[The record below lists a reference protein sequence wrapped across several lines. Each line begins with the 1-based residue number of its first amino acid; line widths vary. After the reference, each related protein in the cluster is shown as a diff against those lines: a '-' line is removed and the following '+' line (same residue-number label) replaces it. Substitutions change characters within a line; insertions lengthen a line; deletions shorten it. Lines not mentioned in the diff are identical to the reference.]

1 MVTRNFLNILA
12 MTLQSGSQ
20 KGCLQVRDVNG
31 NPRFLSGVFG
41 FPYNPVQSFTLN
53 AAAAGISIGTGT
65 ASPTEDDN
73 NLEETITSGVS
84 VVLTSTEYGAE
95 NPWYPYI
102 KYDLTVTNTS
112 ANPLVVTEIGYKQ
125 SLSTSRYLGSTARE
139 NAVLLLD
146 RCVLDTPVTI
156 APGDAGIVTYRL
168 QTNPMP
174 LPAPVAGIQM
184 ASFAFGTDAEIAAML
199 DAARAGTIDL
209 QRDAGWKLGDQRLIS
224 VGTFLAGGNITVPA
238 QQVALTITS
247 FDEYM
252 GCGNILQLDMA
263 CCLTQTVR
271 TNDTMYT
278 AGGYGEMEICKVTLP
293 ALAEALPDWLK
304 SRLRTFSVLAN
315 AGGSDV
321 STLETVGNNKL
332 ALRSEM
338 EVLGE
343 SSGGKAEEGAA
354 IPFYAGSAYNR
365 AKMLGLNGAAAVGWA
380 LRTAAASISILCVDG
395 SGRVYTRQADS
406 ANGLSAFG
414 CI

>member
-1 MVTRNFLNILA
+1 M
-12 MTLQSGSQ
+12 
-20 KGCLQVRDVNG
+20 
-31 NPRFLSGVFG
+31 
-41 FPYNPVQSFTLN
+41 
-53 AAAAGISIGTGT
+53 
-65 ASPTEDDN
+65 
-73 NLEETITSGVS
+73 
-84 VVLTSTEYGAE
+84 LTSTEYGAE

-125 SLSTSRYLGSTARE
+125 TLSTSRYLGSTARE

-209 QRDAGWKLGDQRLIS
+209 QRDAGWRVGDQRLINIAAF
-224 VGTFLAGGNITVPA
+224 TAGGNVSEPA

-263 CCLTQTVR
+263 CCLTQNVR
-271 TNDTMYT
+271 TNDTMDT
-278 AGGYGEMEICKVTLP
+278 TGGYGEMEICKVTLP

-338 EVLGE
+338 EVFGQT
-343 SSGGKAEEGAA
+343 SSGRPEEGTAL
-354 IPFYAGSAYNR
+354 PFYAGSVYNR
-365 AKMLGLNGAAAVGWA
+365 VKMLGLSSPYTANWA
-380 LRTAAASISILCVDG
+380 LRTATNAITILSVG
-395 SGRVYTRQADS
+395 SNGGLNPRQTDS
-406 ANGLSAFG
+406 QNGLSAFG

>member
-41 FPYNPVQSFTLN
+41 FPYNPVQSFTPN
-53 AAAAGISIGTGT
+53 PAAAGISIGTGT
-65 ASPTEDDN
+65 VSPTEDDN

-125 SLSTSRYLGSTARE
+125 TLSTSRYLGSTARE

-209 QRDAGWKLGDQRLIS
+209 QRDAGWRVGDQRLINIAAF
-224 VGTFLAGGNITVPA
+224 TAGGNVSEPA

-263 CCLTQTVR
+263 CCLTQNVR
-271 TNDTMYT
+271 TNDTMDT
-278 AGGYGEMEICKVTLP
+278 TGGYGEMEICKVTLP

-338 EVLGE
+338 EVFGQT
-343 SSGGKAEEGAA
+343 SSGRPEEGTAL
-354 IPFYAGSAYNR
+354 PFYAGSVYNR
-365 AKMLGLNGAAAVGWA
+365 VKMLGLSSPYTANWA
-380 LRTAAASISILCVDG
+380 LRTATNAITILSVG
-395 SGRVYTRQADS
+395 SNGGLNPRQTDS
-406 ANGLSAFG
+406 QNGLSAFG